1 MFSQLAALKGWMF
14 DVAMLLLTVAGVLVT
29 HTLFKLG
36 ERLMRTRRGSE
47 GRKA

>member
-1 MFSQLAALKGWMF
+1 MFSQLAALNGWIS
-14 DVAMLLLTVAGVLVT
+14 DVAMVLLTIAAVLAT

-36 ERLMRTRRGSE
+36 ERLTRPRRDS